1 MKQPYID
8 ISDAQ
13 PIIVPKLEA
22 KLAKYG
28 IVVCGTTYLWQRK
41 IMFCLLYS
49 KWKDP
54 NFQIYLQVVLRI
66 LKDEETPPNDS
77 W

>member
-28 IVVCGTTYLWQRK
+28 IVVCGTTYLQQRK

-66 LKDEETPPNDS
+66 LKDEGTPPNDS

>member
-28 IVVCGTTYLWQRK
+28 IVVCGTTYLRQRK
-41 IMFCLLYS
+41 IMFCPLYS
-49 KWKDP
+49 QWKDP
-54 NFQIYLQVVLRI
+54 NFQNLSLSSIENTKGGRNAT
-66 LKDEETPPNDS
+66 K
-77 W
+77 